1 MAAEFI
7 LTPETHQ
14 DLARA
19 YAWYEERRTG
29 LGEDFLSAVDACFAR
44 IQRQPDFYPIAY
56 ETFRRAT
63 LRRFPY
69 NVIFEATREAITVY
83 AVLHSAR
90 DPDKWRERLP

>member
-7 LTPETHQ
+7 LTPETRQ
-14 DLARA
+14 DLADA

-29 LGEDFLSAVDACFAR
+29 LGEDFLGAVDACFAR
-44 IQRQPDFYPIAY
+44 IQRQPEMYPIAY
-56 ETFRRAT
+56 ETFRRAV

-69 NVIFEATREAITVY
+69 NVIYDATPEEIIVY

-90 DPDKWRERLP
+90 DPEKWRERLP